1 MLTEAQRIRNTREH
15 LAWAY
20 RFAIFWLALA
30 LIIFGSAYL
39 LADFEE
45 FSDASR
51 TLMLIMLGTMI
62 ITSAVWQA
70 VGFALSRLENFIL
83 RRLPT

>member
-1 MLTEAQRIRNTREH
+1 V
-15 LAWAY
+15 
-20 RFAIFWLALA
+20 
-30 LIIFGSAYL
+30 
-39 LADFEE
+39 E
-45 FSDASR
+45 FSDACR

-62 ITSAVWQA
+62 ITSAVWQV